1 MLPILAGLAGLALM
15 GNPFRAKRRNP
26 KRRRNPGSQPY
37 DYTVERVH
45 ISRIAPGDIVQCTD
59 GHHRTVGRHDIKSG
73 GLFGRTLFGDSYR
86 AGRLLVERVVIKRAG
101 RNPGRRKA
109 VTPSG
114 AGARLAKWRWHH
126 NPGWESAYPAGI
138 VKAGRIALA
147 GGEDSM
153 GTDDALREAG
163 VPVTKANLHHMR
175 DYLEDAAIS
184 AGRNPGTRE
193 ARYQLADGSVVSASG
208 LRRMFMGKIPGPK
221 HRKLL
226 GISRLK
232 SNPGRYARLDAK
244 AVAKARLNI
253 RSGGQPHTVWDA
265 VRTQSAAGRAR
276 RTLTYG
282 QRSRLSKRIAFEYQK
297 AIKAGKRRRS
307 R

>member
-1 MLPILAGLAGLALM
+1 MLPLLAGLAGLALM

-26 KRRRNPGSQPY
+26 KRRSGSKG
-37 DYTVERVH
+37 T
-45 ISRIAPGDIVQCTD
+45 
-59 GHHRTVGRHDIKSG
+59 
-73 GLFGRTLFGDSYR
+73 
-86 AGRLLVERVVIKRAG
+86 
-101 RNPGRRKA
+101 
-109 VTPSG
+109 TPSG

-126 NPGWESAYPAGI
+126 NPSSQPYEYTVERVPISRIAPGDVVQCPDGHHRTVGRKDIKIGGLFGRTLFGDSYRAGHLPVERVI
-138 VKAGRIALA
+138 VKRAKR
-147 GGEDSM
+147 
-153 GTDDALREAG
+153 
-163 VPVTKANLHHMR
+163 
-175 DYLEDAAIS
+175 
-184 AGRNPGTRE
+184 
-193 ARYQLADGSVVSASG
+193 Q
-208 LRRMFMGKIPGPK
+208 
-221 HRKLL
+221 
-226 GISRLK
+226 
-232 SNPGRYARLDAK
+232 NPGRYARLDAK

>member
-1 MLPILAGLAGLALM
+1 M

-26 KRRRNPGSQPY
+26 KRRSGSKG
-37 DYTVERVH
+37 T
-45 ISRIAPGDIVQCTD
+45 
-59 GHHRTVGRHDIKSG
+59 
-73 GLFGRTLFGDSYR
+73 
-86 AGRLLVERVVIKRAG
+86 
-101 RNPGRRKA
+101 
-109 VTPSG
+109 TPSG

-126 NPGWESAYPAGI
+126 NPSSQPYEYTVERVPISRIAPGDVIQCPDGHHRTVGRKDIKIGGLFGRTLFGDSYRAGHLLVERVIIKRAKRQNPGWESAYPAHI
-138 VKAGRIALA
+138 VKAGRIATMA
-147 GGEDSM
+147 GIDSM
-153 GTDDALREAG
+153 GSDEALREAG
-163 VPVTKANLHHMR
+163 APVTKANLRHLA
-175 DYLEDAAIS
+175 DYLQDAEMMV
-184 AGRNPGTRE
+184 GR
-193 ARYQLADGSVVSASG
+193 
-208 LRRMFMGKIPGPK
+208 
-221 HRKLL
+221 
-226 GISRLK
+226 
-232 SNPGRYARLDAK
+232 NPGRYARLDAK